1 MNKIS
6 IFKKPAIIKLWLGR
20 AVPVYVFL
28 VLSFIIIKFGLTAY
42 LKHKY
47 PPLIKEDTI
56 FGVRVPFA
64 KRVYKDRWLVTYDKW
79 SPYFYVTVIGIAGIW
94 MFVLL
99 GSTSEVA
106 RDLSMSALEKS
117 DKEEAAD
124 DLSRAIYNLKIAA
137 SFSLDENLI
146 DDINKK
152 IEQLKS
158 SLSSKSAV
166 LNKTFT
172 GQKQADSGKTVVKQT
187 SDNADSIANRYKKI
201 KKLGQGAMGIVW
213 LSEDTVL
220 ERQVA
225 IKELPVHIAEDAEFK
240 ERFFREAK
248 LLARLTHPNIVQLY
262 DIIEDRDA
270 IYYTMEYVEGASL
283 DQVVKASR
291 LPIDTI
297 LDYAMQILKGM
308 DYAHSMKIIHRD
320 LKPMNIMVRKDNII
334 KIADFGLAKLVG
346 SSSVTIAGTVM
357 GSPMYMSPE
366 QAAGEDADERSDI
379 YSFSMI
385 LYELITGTPAFT
397 GMPRD
402 VIAKQIQATPAMPST
417 LVSIPNWLDELII
430 KGLSKNREQR
440 YQKISDMMTVIAGH
454 KNQL

>member
-1 MNKIS
+1 VQ
-6 IFKKPAIIKLWLGR
+6 AGR
-20 AVPVYVFL
+20 T
-28 VLSFIIIKFGLTAY
+28 K
-42 LKHKY
+42 
-47 PPLIKEDTI
+47 
-56 FGVRVPFA
+56 
-64 KRVYKDRWLVTYDKW
+64 
-79 SPYFYVTVIGIAGIW
+79 
-94 MFVLL
+94 
-99 GSTSEVA
+99 
-106 RDLSMSALEKS
+106 
-117 DKEEAAD
+117 
-124 DLSRAIYNLKIAA
+124 
-137 SFSLDENLI
+137 
-146 DDINKK
+146 
-152 IEQLKS
+152 
-158 SLSSKSAV
+158 
-166 LNKTFT
+166 
-172 GQKQADSGKTVVKQT
+172 
-187 SDNADSIANRYKKI
+187 RYKKI

-225 IKELPVHIAEDAEFK
+225 IKELPFHIAEDAEFK